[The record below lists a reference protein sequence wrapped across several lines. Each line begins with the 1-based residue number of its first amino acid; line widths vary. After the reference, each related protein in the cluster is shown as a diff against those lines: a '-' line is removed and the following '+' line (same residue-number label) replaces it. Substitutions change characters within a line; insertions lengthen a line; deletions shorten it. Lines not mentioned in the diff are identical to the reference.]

1 MICGMCIIM
10 YFTMDNYASV
20 KLLETLL
27 SFANIICR
35 LVLRV
40 VLVSHQVFVL
50 IHHLQVV

>member
-27 SFANIICR
+27 SFASIIRR
-35 LVLRV
+35 LMLRV
-40 VLVSHQVFVL
+40 LLIIHQVFVL